1 MLTPVS
7 PSRCFCP
14 SALVAVVILVAMV
27 IGGYAKLRELTGSVQ
42 TMAIETTAM
51 ANLTTLMEAQ
61 VSPNELPQS
70 GRGGRL
76 SVLTS
81 AVAPSFT
88 PDPLSFS
95 LSLLALLRWMTLV

>member
-1 MLTPVS
+1 M
-7 PSRCFCP
+7 
-14 SALVAVVILVAMV
+14 VILVAMV

-70 GRGGRL
+70 GRGVVVVV
-76 SVLTS
+76 SALTS

-88 PDPLSFS
+88 PDPLSFF
-95 LSLLALLRWMTLV
+95 LSLLALLRWMTLWLALSP